1 MTRPHQVD
9 RRQQVSGETGYDQQ
23 YRRPPPRG
31 RPRTRPAR
39 KHPGPPGRDDPG
51 HACQSPRL
59 TARPHSHVRFIG
71 RRAAGLGRDGLQEF
85 CILVVL
91 LQTLAAAPA
100 EFAVYQ
106 LVLERGF
113 PRVSHP
119 AGGRTWSGPDRGR

>member
-1 MTRPHQVD
+1 LTAGWAIIRGPVPRCGQVA
-9 RRQQVSGETGYDQQ
+9 VCTMNGWHKKTS
-23 YRRPPPRG
+23 
-31 RPRTRPAR
+31 
-39 KHPGPPGRDDPG
+39 PGFPV
-51 HACQSPRL
+51 ACAPVTRL

-71 RRAAGLGRDGLQEF
+71 RRAAGLGRDGLQGF

-106 LVLERGF
+106 LVLERRF